1 MTIIL
6 ILTYLYWSE
15 KREATRKARLDEW
28 KEADIA
34 LEHAEDFVDPNGD
47 IIHVVRID
55 DSETTT
61 STTCT
66 PDKHH
71 SMDYIG
77 NVMTIG
83 LRNYVPSR
91 QL

>member
-1 MTIIL
+1 MAIIL

-15 KREATRKARLDEW
+15 KREATRKARQGDW
-28 KEADIA
+28 KEGDIA

-47 IIHVVRID
+47 IIHVVRSD
-55 DSETTT
+55 DLETTT
-61 STTCT
+61 SSTCT
-66 PDKHH
+66 LDKHH
-71 SMDYIG
+71 SMNCME

-83 LRNYVPSR
+83 FRNYVPSR